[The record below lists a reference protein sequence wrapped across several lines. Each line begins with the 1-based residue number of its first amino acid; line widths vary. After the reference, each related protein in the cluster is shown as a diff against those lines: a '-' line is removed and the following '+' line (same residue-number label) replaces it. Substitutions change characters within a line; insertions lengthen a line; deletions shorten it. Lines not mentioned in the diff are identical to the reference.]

1 MPQLKF
7 PLVSIYARSTLLVPS
22 LLYTTPPF
30 YAPLFRFYSS
40 HILAN
45 SVYLSNFCHLWP
57 TYFEVSPSVCRT
69 PHTPH
74 THTQSLHNRPH
85 NNNSISQPSSSCLL
99 LSPSHFLPSQSTGD
113 RATFMPKLCQ
123 LFADLAFAACAD
135 FDFWFEFKMPA
146 TTTTITICIPHIHSH
161 TLSLEFHF
169 MRIVAA
175 FKHILRSSSS
185 R

>member
-1 MPQLKF
+1 MHLSSA
-7 PLVSIYARSTLLVPS
+7 SIPHTFWQI
-22 LLYTTPPF
+22 PF
-30 YAPLFRFYSS
+30 TCQTFAICGQ
-40 HILAN
+40 HILKLAPA
-45 SVYLSNFCHLWP
+45 CAAH
-57 TYFEVSPSVCRT
+57 
-69 PHTPH
+69 HTHH